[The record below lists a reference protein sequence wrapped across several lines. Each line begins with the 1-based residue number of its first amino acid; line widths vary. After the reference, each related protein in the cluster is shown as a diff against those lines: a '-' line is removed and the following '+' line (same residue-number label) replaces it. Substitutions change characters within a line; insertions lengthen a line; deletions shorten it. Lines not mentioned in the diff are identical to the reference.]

1 MSVQQGVSVPTLLIT
16 GTVGVGKSTVAAEI
30 NDALADLKIP
40 SAAVDLDALVW
51 QWPSTSAW
59 SSDLMFE
66 NLASLWPNYQ
76 AHGATRLILAA
87 VLEDRAELVR
97 YRAAVPGAQIT
108 VCRLLAPEAVRR
120 DRLHWRMPPGPSRDW
135 HLDRTVELERTLD
148 RLAVGDF
155 AVENDDR
162 PVRDVA
168 IEVLARAGWISSG
181 PRATAQADEHV
192 HRERG

>member
-1 MSVQQGVSVPTLLIT
+1 VSVQQGVPVPTMLVT

-51 QWPSTSAW
+51 QWPSTSNW
-59 SSDLMFE
+59 NSDLMFE

-76 AHGATRLILAA
+76 AHGATRLILAG

-108 VCRLLAPEAVRR
+108 VCRLVAPEAVRR
-120 DRLHWRMPPGPSRDW
+120 DRLRRRMPPGPSRDW

-155 AVENDDR
+155 AVENGDR

-181 PRATAQADEHV
+181 PRPTARADEHAY
-192 HRERG
+192 RERG